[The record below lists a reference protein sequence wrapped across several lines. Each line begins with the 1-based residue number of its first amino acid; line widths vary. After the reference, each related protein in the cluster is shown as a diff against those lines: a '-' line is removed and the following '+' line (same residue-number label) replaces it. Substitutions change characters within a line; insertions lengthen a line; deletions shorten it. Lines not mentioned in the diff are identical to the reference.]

1 VGLSDTFRYR
11 LKHDHSRLHDS
22 VPTLLFSWMSCSG
35 GILDHA
41 PYGAAHALRLAG
53 HRRLPNLLSA
63 PTVILAQ
70 SSHPAWDL
78 PRPAVGRL
86 YRETVALLLPV
97 GSKDKSAQPLG
108 NGRPTCVT
116 CSPRVGGLPLSA
128 RPIDYRYD
136 MVDY

>member
-1 VGLSDTFRYR
+1 MRVCRCGASIVGLSDTFRYR

-86 YRETVALLLPV
+86 YRRRSRCFFRSAAKTNQRNRSVTV
-97 GSKDKSAQPLG
+97 D
-108 NGRPTCVT
+108 RP
-116 CSPRVGGLPLSA
+116 A
-128 RPIDYRYD
+128 
-136 MVDY
+136 